1 MPRIPENGLAPAHPL
16 AHNTRL
22 ATSLHQQQPSEVRP
36 MRVALFI
43 VAIICLIAAGMYVM
57 MPADQLPTF
66 FPGFD
71 PSLARPRLKHGIAA
85 GIVGVLLF
93 IGGWYVGRARA

>member
-1 MPRIPENGLAPAHPL
+1 VL

-22 ATSLHQQQPSEVRP
+22 ATSSNQQPSEVRP
-36 MRVALFI
+36 MKVALFI
-43 VAIICLIAAGMYVM
+43 VAIICLVAAGMYVM

-71 PSLARPRLKHGIAA
+71 PTLARPRLKHGIAA